1 MNVLNIKIWSDFVCP
16 FCYIGKRRLEEAL
29 EQFPHREEVKIE
41 FKSFELDPEA
51 PKDTR
56 MTEAEM
62 LAKKYG
68 VSVDEAKKMTA
79 QVAKQA
85 ETVGLTFHFETMIP
99 TNTFD
104 AHRLTKFAKTKGK
117 ETDITEKL
125 LYAHFT
131 ESKHIGDLETLINI
145 ADTVGLDSQE
155 VNNVLQSADE
165 YANEVRA
172 DENMARNIGVRG
184 VPFFV
189 INDKYAISG
198 AQPTVAFLKAL
209 QKAWDEEQLPV
220 LKNLSGEEG
229 EGSLCKDGQCEF
241 PNKNE

>member
-1 MNVLNIKIWSDFVCP
+1 MNIKIWSDFVCP

-29 EQFPHREEVKIE
+29 KQFPHREGVKIE

-104 AHRLTKFAKTKGK
+104 AHRLAKYAKTKGK
-117 ETDITEKL
+117 ETDITENL

-131 ESKHIGDLETLINI
+131 ESKHIGDLETLMNI
-145 ADTVGLDSQE
+145 AHAVGLDPKE
-155 VNNVLQSADE
+155 VKNVLYNADE

-172 DENMARNIGVRG
+172 DENMARKIGVRG

-198 AQPTVAFLKAL
+198 AQPTETFLKAL
-209 QKAWDEEQLPV
+209 EKAWEEEQSPDLQR
-220 LKNLSGEEG
+220 LSEEEEAGSMCGE
-229 EGSLCKDGQCEF
+229 GQCEI